1 VKLNNSSFADLTVKF
16 FNQRLRGVS
25 TDLTGFGKYHLA
37 TAGGTCTTVSSIA
50 PNKNFSIGKVLTTA
64 AVGTPTVVEIAAG
77 PIRVAGSPKIT
88 ADVATLGVDNRAF
101 YGLAIGTSLTD
112 ARLVQ
117 NNVLPVRQL
126 GVKTVKGRTIDL
138 PAVAVDVPAGQ
149 KLFLYASPI
158 SDMFAGMASRTPGT
172 VTLTNTVVH
181 VPVVN

>member
-1 VKLNNSSFADLTVKF
+1 M
-16 FNQRLRGVS
+16 
-25 TDLTGFGKYHLA
+25 
-37 TAGGTCTTVSSIA
+37 
-50 PNKNFSIGKVLTTA
+50 
-64 AVGTPTVVEIAAG
+64 
-77 PIRVAGSPKIT
+77 
-88 ADVATLGVDNRAF
+88 
-101 YGLAIGTSLTD
+101 AIGTSLTD
-112 ARLVQ
+112 AKLVQ